1 LFYHWFTQYLNSFIG
16 IIKNK
21 NSVPSV
27 LCKKGDIKSMLHKML
42 WSKGNKA
49 FSVKEK
55 FVKANM
61 CHFVKTTKTSIVVCK
76 LKN

>member
-1 LFYHWFTQYLNSFIG
+1 
-16 IIKNK
+16 
-21 NSVPSV
+21 VPSV
-27 LCKKGDIKSMLHKML
+27 LSKKGNIKSMLHKML

-55 FVKANM
+55 FVKVNM